1 MKRAKLIRSAIFIL
15 ILLFVL
21 GVLSRI
27 LMKKDSRHYKQQFLT
42 SDAGYDALFFG
53 SSHVHE
59 GIDPMVLWDDF
70 GIRSYNLASA
80 GESVQITWYV
90 LQEALLKATPQVVF
104 IDSFKIGDGDS
115 LDQSYSFV
123 HESLDAFPLN
133 KTKLEAINYAA
144 GFLEQNRLSL
154 ISNLY
159 AYHGRYG
166 ELEKRDFKNEY
177 TFNKGAYIMTS
188 IVPVEKPVLT
198 GTAERAQLKGG
209 LGVKAYEKI
218 LGLCREKGIK
228 CVLLSV
234 PMKAGRFDEEYFNA
248 LADLTKSYGGYVLE
262 GNAAVDEIG
271 LDFDHDFGDTESH
284 LNLLGAKKFT
294 SYVGE
299 FMQRELGT
307 ADERQGPEAA
317 LWNEDS
323 RRWSEQK
330 SEFLGEKKEAVAYL
344 FGIYD
349 ELYTAEVF
357 VRDLSLIDRH
367 YGLRFC
373 LDTMGIKP
381 REAGDDELG
390 SPAYDMRIRVRRTG
404 SEEQMTE
411 QYFSFDK
418 ERNIFKTDE

>member
-1 MKRAKLIRSAIFIL
+1 MKSAKLIRSIIFFIIL
-15 ILLFVL
+15 IIVL
-21 GVLSRI
+21 GLLSYI
-27 LMKKDSRHYKQQFLT
+27 FMKKDSRHYKYQFLT
-42 SDAGYDALFFG
+42 SDAEYDALFFG

-59 GIDPMVLWDDF
+59 GIDPVVLWEDF

-80 GESVQITWYV
+80 GESVQMTYYV
-90 LQEALLKATPQVVF
+90 VREALLKAQPKVIF

-123 HESLDAFPLN
+123 HESIDAFPLN
-133 KTKLEAINYAA
+133 STKLEAIDYASQ
-144 GFLEQNRLSL
+144 FLEQNKFSFLSK
-154 ISNLY
+154 LY

-166 ELEKRDFKNEY
+166 ELGRKDFKNEY
-177 TFNKGAYIMTS
+177 TFDKGAYIMTS

-198 GTAERAQLKGG
+198 GSREKTELKGG
-209 LGVKAYEKI
+209 LGVKAYENI
-218 LGLCREKGIK
+218 LELCQEKGIK

-248 LADLTKSYGGYVLE
+248 LAALTEEYGGYYIE

-299 FMQRELGT
+299 FLSGKLGI
-307 ADERQGPEAA
+307 ADGRGGADAPLWEA
-317 LWNEDS
+317 DM

-330 SEFLGEKKEAVAYL
+330 KDLLEEKKDAVAYL

-349 ELYTAEVF
+349 PLYTAEVY
-357 VRDLSLIDRH
+357 VREPGLIDRQ

-373 LDTMGIKP
+373 LDTMGIEP
-381 REAGDDELG
+381 EEAGDDVLG
-390 SPAYDMRIRVRRTG
+390 SGAYDMRIRVRYTG
-404 SEEQMTE
+404 SDEQLTE